1 VKMITTLHGSTSNG
15 NGHVTPVGGRG
26 ALRRKLSESARVA
39 LANDLA
45 SGTVSFVPS
54 FAQAARAVG
63 TTPYL
68 MRQARKAY
76 NKALKA
82 EAKRAA
88 KVEATTAITA
98 AVTKFAAAETL
109 LDTPAVRASLRRL
122 AASLGC
128 QIDQREAWEIDE
140 AGDRGPYMLR
150 DVSGYNIWEFG
161 LPVEGIADALKCLA
175 HEHTLPPDRVGEA
188 WVNFS
193 AGWAR

>member
-1 VKMITTLHGSTSNG
+1 MITTLNGSTSNG

-109 LDTPAVRASLRRL
+109 LDTPAVRASLPTGKSG
-122 AASLGC
+122 AVFHVEDGTEV
-128 QIDQREAWEIDE
+128 EA
-140 AGDRGPYMLR
+140 P
-150 DVSGYNIWEFG
+150 
-161 LPVEGIADALKCLA
+161 PVRFETESQTKTA
-175 HEHTLPPDRVGEA
+175 PS
-188 WVNFS
+188 W
-193 AGWAR
+193 